1 MPTQEVALTH
11 YFADLTDP
19 RIDRTKKHRL
29 LDILAITLCA
39 TIAGADTW
47 EEVERFGKAKYDWLK
62 RFLQLPNGIPSH
74 DTLNRVFAALD
85 PKPFAGA
92 VGRWMAAV
100 CAAAGLKQVAIDG
113 KAARSSPRNTFSGCL
128 HLVSAWAIENR
139 LILGQEAVADGSN
152 EIAAIPQLLR
162 VLELK
167 GALVTIDAAGTQVEI
182 AEQIREQGGDYLL
195 AVKGNQPTLQVAV
208 QAVFDR
214 ACAVDFEGVRHDMHA
229 TTESGHGR
237 QEERYVTVIY
247 GPEGLPA
254 EWPDVAAVVLVG
266 RERKV
271 KGKNVSTSH
280 YYLTSRRAKAQRLGE
295 AIRGHWGI
303 ENGLHWVLD
312 VAFGEDDNSTRG
324 GHAGANLGLVR
335 RLALSLLRQ
344 DSAKGSI
351 KAKRLSAALDDSYLL
366 RILQGI
372 PEN

>member
-19 RIDRTKKHRL
+19 RINRTKKHQL

-39 TIAGADTW
+39 TLAGADTW
-47 EEVERFGKAKYDWLK
+47 EEVERFGKAKHDWLK

-85 PKPFAGA
+85 PKPFADA

-100 CAAAGLKQVAIDG
+100 GQATGWKQVAIDG
-113 KAARSSPRNTFSGCL
+113 KAARSAPRNTFSGCL
-128 HLVSAWAIENR
+128 HLVSAWATENR

-195 AVKGNQPTLQVAV
+195 AVKGNQPTLQGAV

-214 ACAVDFEGVRHDMHA
+214 ACAADFAGVRYDMDA
-229 TTESGHGR
+229 TVESGHGR
-237 QEERYVTVIY
+237 EEERYVTVIY
-247 GPEGLPA
+247 EPEGLPA

-271 KGKNVSTSH
+271 NGKNVSTSH
-280 YYLTSRRAKAQRLGE
+280 YYLTSRRAKARRLGE

-312 VAFGEDDNSTRG
+312 VAFGEDANSTRA

-335 RLALSLLRQ
+335 RLALSLLKQ
-344 DSAKGSI
+344 DPSKGSI
-351 KAKRLSAALDDSYLL
+351 KAKRLSAALDDNYLL